1 MRMTMPLAACLAAAL
16 TACAKDEPPPSQ
28 ALVPPSLLVGCA
40 APVDL
45 PQRDLTGTEVE
56 VLWGRDRSALRACG
70 SQVSAISETLGAS
83 EKLQP

>member
-1 MRMTMPLAACLAAAL
+1 MPLAACLAAAL

-56 VLWGRDRSALRACG
+56 ILWGRDRSALRACG

-83 EKLQP
+83 ENRQP